1 MQRPLRIA
9 PSILAADFS
18 RLGEEVK
25 AVEVAGAD
33 MIHVDVMDGQ
43 FVPNLTVGPNV
54 VKALRKSTTLPLDL
68 HLMIVEPDRFVEP
81 FARAGADIINV
92 HAEAVPDL
100 AKTVAHIRALGKKA
114 AVALRPASPIDVVL
128 PVLADL
134 HMVLLMTVNPGFS
147 GQEFMDEVV
156 PKIRALRAEIDRR
169 APGHRHPGRRRH
181 QPSRR
186 SRRSSQAGANV
197 LVAGYGVYRAPNHDY
212 AGAIATLRAAADDP
226 AAPRRGESGALGRER
241 AACPH
246 PRRARCSSPRYRG
259 SGRGRMNP

>member
-33 MIHVDVMDGQ
+33 LIHVDIMDGQ

-68 HLMIVEPDRFVEP
+68 HLMIVEPDRFIEP
-81 FARAGADIINV
+81 FAQAGADLINV
-92 HAEAVPDL
+92 HAEAAPDL
-100 AKTVAHIRALGKKA
+100 TKTVAHIRALGKKA
-114 AVALRPASPIDVVL
+114 AVALRPATPIDVVL

-134 HMVLLMTVNPGFS
+134 HMVLVMTVNPGFS
-147 GQEFMDEVV
+147 GQEFMGEVV
-156 PKIRALRAEIDRR
+156 PKISALRAEIERR
-169 APGHRHPGRRRH
+169 GLDVDIQVDGGINTDTVATVVE
-181 QPSRR
+181 
-186 SRRSSQAGANV
+186 AGANV

-212 AGAIATLRAAADDP
+212 AAAIATLRAAARP
-226 AAPRRGESGALGRER
+226 
-241 AACPH
+241 
-246 PRRARCSSPRYRG
+246 
-259 SGRGRMNP
+259 

>member
-43 FVPNLTVGPNV
+43 FVPNLTVGPNI
-54 VKALRKSTTLPLDL
+54 VKALRRSTTLPLDL
-68 HLMIVEPDRFVEP
+68 HLMIVEPDRFIEP
-81 FARAGADIINV
+81 FARAGADLINV
-92 HAEAVPDL
+92 HAETVPDL

-134 HMVLLMTVNPGFS
+134 HMVLVMTVNPGFS
-147 GQEFMDEVV
+147 GQEFMGEVV

-169 APGHRHPGRRRH
+169 GLDVDIQVDGGINTTTVATVVE
-181 QPSRR
+181 
-186 SRRSSQAGANV
+186 AGANV

-212 AGAIATLRAAADDP
+212 AAAIATLRAAA
-226 AAPRRGESGALGRER
+226 
-241 AACPH
+241 
-246 PRRARCSSPRYRG
+246 SP
-259 SGRGRMNP
+259 SP

>member
-100 AKTVAHIRALGKKA
+100 AKTVAHIRSLGKKA
-114 AVALRPASPIDVVL
+114 AVALRPATALDVVL

-134 HMVLLMTVNPGFS
+134 HMVLVMTVNPGFS
-147 GQEFMDEVV
+147 GQEFMGEVV

-169 APGHRHPGRRRH
+169 GLDIDIQVDAGINTTTVATVVE
-181 QPSRR
+181 
-186 SRRSSQAGANV
+186 AGANV

-212 AGAIATLRAAADDP
+212 AAAIKTLRDAA
-226 AAPRRGESGALGRER
+226 R
-241 AACPH
+241 
-246 PRRARCSSPRYRG
+246 
-259 SGRGRMNP
+259 

>member
-100 AKTVAHIRALGKKA
+100 AKTVAHIRSLGKKA

-147 GQEFMDEVV
+147 GQEFMEEVV
-156 PKIRALRAEIDRR
+156 PKISALRAEIDRR
-169 APGHRHPGRRRH
+169 ALDIDIQVDGGIN
-181 QPSRR
+181 QSTVAKVV
-186 SRRSSQAGANV
+186 QAGANV

-212 AGAIATLRAAADDP
+212 AGAIATLRAAAT
-226 AAPRRGESGALGRER
+226 
-241 AACPH
+241 
-246 PRRARCSSPRYRG
+246 SP
-259 SGRGRMNP
+259 